1 MIKINEGAEREL
13 ANTIYVL
20 LAQAD
25 TSGVAKRII
34 AEEVGRVLIES
45 KERDI
50 IRVLLILT
58 NKYIDVFQQQT
69 KKRLISNRQTYQ
81 EIMEGGA

>member
-1 MIKINEGAEREL
+1 MIRDEGAEREL
-13 ANTIYVL
+13 ANTIYTL

-25 TSGVAKRII
+25 TSGLAKRII
-34 AEEVGRVLIES
+34 AEEVGRVLIEA

-69 KKRLISNRQTYQ
+69 KQRLISNRQTYQ

>member
-1 MIKINEGAEREL
+1 MIRDEGAEREL